1 MTLTLI
7 QFLAIAIEVEDDCPR
22 LFNPSRLTDC
32 VFNHVKL
39 KIIILCIVLKCNDNN
54 ID

>member
-22 LFNPSRLTDC
+22 LFNPRRLNC